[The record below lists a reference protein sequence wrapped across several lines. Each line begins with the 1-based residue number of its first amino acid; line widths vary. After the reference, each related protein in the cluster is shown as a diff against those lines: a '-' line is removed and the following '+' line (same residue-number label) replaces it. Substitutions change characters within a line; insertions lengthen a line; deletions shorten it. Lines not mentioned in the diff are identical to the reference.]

1 MEKVNYNPAVKAALL
16 SGLLFPGAGQIFLK
30 KYYRGAI
37 FIIWSLAFVFLL
49 ISHVVFTGKDILNSS
64 LLSDTSSAKYNFLL
78 LTAEIIKSLDLNYVV
93 LIFLMIFILWIISI
107 IDAYFSGKK
116 DSLIRHV

>member
-1 MEKVNYNPAVKAALL
+1 MEKVNYNTSVKAALL

-37 FIIWSLAFVFLL
+37 FIICSLAFVFLL
-49 ISHVVFTGKDILNSS
+49 ILHVVFTGKDILNSS
-64 LLSDTSSAKYNFLL
+64 FLIDTSSAKYNFLL
-78 LTAEIIKSLDLNYVV
+78 FTAEIIKSLDLNYVV
-93 LIFLMIFILWIISI
+93 LIFLMIFLLWITSI

-116 DSLIRHV
+116 DSLIKHV